1 MAEQQHDKTKSVVAD
16 QFLRKGKILRA
27 ARTHPVSAYHHSCM
41 VGGTGIEPVTS
52 AL

>member
-1 MAEQQHDKTKSVVAD
+1 MAEQQHDKTKSVVAV
-16 QFLRKGKILRA
+16 QFLRKGKIIRTA
-27 ARTHPVSAYHHSCM
+27 STHPVSTYHHSCM